1 MGNGEASGPALDT
14 DQPLSWRVAPYQ
26 PALLMLMVCAIAALN
41 IYGHPSETVRAL
53 TLVLGAAL
61 LGAAVLALR
70 MYLGVDADGV
80 LVRYLA
86 RPVWLPWSDVARV
99 EVVSAV
105 RGSDTVR
112 LVRHD
117 GTYVDVPPSLLQP
130 STPTSK
136 PRALA
141 RLNSVAHQLEARRA
155 RRVGRRSGLM

>member
-1 MGNGEASGPALDT
+1 MGGPALDT
-14 DQPLSWRVAPYQ
+14 DQPLSWRVPPYQ
-26 PALLMLMVCAIAALN
+26 PALLMLVVCAVAALN
-41 IYGHPSETVRAL
+41 IYGHPSETARAM
-53 TLVLGAAL
+53 TLVLGAAVL
-61 LGAAVLALR
+61 VAAVLALR

-86 RPVWLPWSDVARV
+86 RPVWLPWSQISRV
-99 EVVSAV
+99 EVVAAV

-117 GTYVDVPPSLLQP
+117 GSYVDVPPSLLQP

-141 RLNSVAHQLEARRA
+141 RLNGIAHQIETRRP
-155 RRVGRRSGLM
+155 RPD

>member
-1 MGNGEASGPALDT
+1 MAEREVGGPALDT
-14 DQPLSWRVAPYQ
+14 DRPLSWRVPPYQ
-26 PALLMLMVCAIAALN
+26 PALLMLVVCAIAALN

-53 TLVLGAAL
+53 TLVLGVAVL
-61 LGAAVLALR
+61 VMAVLALR

-80 LVRYLA
+80 VVRYLA
-86 RPVWLPWSDVARV
+86 RPAWLPWAQIARI

-117 GTYVDVPPSLLQP
+117 GSYVDVPPSLLQP
-130 STPTSK
+130 ATPTSK

-141 RLNSVAHQLEARRA
+141 QLYSIAKQLEMRRA
-155 RRVGRRSGLM
+155 RQVRRDHD

>member
-1 MGNGEASGPALDT
+1 MVNREVGGPALDT
-14 DQPLSWRVAPYQ
+14 DQPLSWRVSPYQ
-26 PALLMLMVCAIAALN
+26 PALLMLVVCAVAALN
-41 IYGHPSETVRAL
+41 VYGHPSQTARAM
-53 TLVLGAAL
+53 TLVLGAAVL
-61 LGAAVLALR
+61 AAAVLALR

-86 RPVWLPWSDVARV
+86 RPVWLPWSQISRV

-117 GTYVDVPPSLLQP
+117 GSYVDVPPSLLQP
-130 STPTSK
+130 AAPMSK

-141 RLNSVAHQLEARRA
+141 RLNGIAHQIETRRP
-155 RRVGRRSGLM
+155 RPV